1 MLSRFIYNHK
11 YRLMIVSA
19 IFIAYAFFNHYVVHT
34 LYVSEILLIV
44 SSILG
49 LLPILLQAIS
59 ALKVKVI
66 SIDVL
71 VVLAVSGAFMI
82 KNYEESAIVT
92 FLFLLGSFLE
102 QKTLNHTKKAIK
114 QLTDLTPLEAEVI
127 RENGV
132 RTIVPIDEV
141 NIGDSVVVKTGSK
154 VPVDGIIIE
163 GSGYLNEASINGE
176 PLPTSKSV
184 SDSVYATSIVEDG
197 YIVVKT
203 TAIEEDTTF
212 GKIVEMVIEA
222 QDKKSRAWRFMDRFS
237 TYYTP
242 AVLLFGIVMGII
254 FWDLALGVTIL
265 VLGCPGALVI
275 GIPVSN
281 VAGIGFAAK
290 QGILF
295 KGSETISD
303 LAKSDVFIFD
313 KTGTLTKGTPEVVEM
328 IHFVEH
334 PYIHS
339 YYRSLEQSQTHPLAK
354 AIVQYVND
362 APLMEITNLE
372 VIKGKGLRAIIN
384 NNHVLLGNIALI
396 SDNHIDVAPAKEAIK
411 RFEEKGLSY
420 VILSENNVVLS
431 IVSIGDQLRD
441 YVKEDLNRLKKLGV
455 KETYILS
462 GDNQAAVDGII
473 HKLKMTKGYGH
484 MLPEDK
490 KAFVDELIS
499 SGKKVTFVGDGIN
512 DAPSLASATIGIT
525 MKGGTDVAIETS
537 DVVLMQH
544 DFLRLVTAK
553 RLAQKIRWNIWE
565 NLAIAIA
572 VVLTLLYLVIFEEGM
587 TMSIGMLVHE
597 FSILVVILNGMRL
610 LKTKIK
616 ENRYE
621 KTNLRT

>member
-1 MLSRFIYNHK
+1 MLKRFIYNHK

-19 IFIAYAFFNHYVVHT
+19 IFIAFAFFNHYVIRAP
-34 LYVSEILLIV
+34 YVSETLLIAA
-44 SSILG
+44 SILG
-49 LLPILLQAIS
+49 LLPILMQAIS
-59 ALKVKVI
+59 ALKLKVI

-71 VVLAVSGAFMI
+71 VVLAVSGAFVI

-127 RENGV
+127 KNGV
-132 RTIVPIDEV
+132 RVIVPIDEV
-141 NIGDSVVVKTGSK
+141 NIGDIVVVKTGNK
-154 VPVDGIIIE
+154 VPVDGVIIE
-163 GSGYLNEASINGE
+163 GSGYINEASINGE
-176 PLPTSKSV
+176 PLPIAKTV
-184 SDSVYATSIVEDG
+184 AENVYATSILEDG
-197 YIVVKT
+197 HILVET

-242 AVLLFGIVMGII
+242 AVLLFGILMGLI

-295 KGSETISD
+295 KGSETIGD
-303 LAKSDVFIFD
+303 LAKSHVFIFD
-313 KTGTLTKGTPEVVEM
+313 KTGTLTKGTPEVVE
-328 IHFVEH
+328 IIDYVEH
-334 PYIHS
+334 PHIQS

-354 AIVQYVND
+354 AIVQYVAN
-362 APLMEITNLE
+362 APLMELSNLE
-372 VIKGKGLRAIIN
+372 VYKGKGLGASIN
-384 NNHVLLGNIALI
+384 GNRVLLGNIA
-396 SDNHIDVAPAKEAIK
+396 SMNDNNIDILPVKEAIK

-420 VILSENNVVLS
+420 VILAENRTILS

-441 YVKEDLNRLKKLGV
+441 HVEEDIKRLQKLGV

-462 GDNQAAVDGII
+462 GDNQAAVDRLVGQ
-473 HKLKMTKGYGH
+473 LGMTKGYGN

-490 KAFVDELIS
+490 KAFVDNLIKK
-499 SGKKVTFVGDGIN
+499 GKKVTFIGDGIN
-512 DAPSLASATIGIT
+512 DAPSLASATIGIA
-525 MKGGTDVAIETS
+525 MKGGTDVAVETS
-537 DVVLMQH
+537 DVVLMH
-544 DFLRLVTAK
+544 NDFNSLVNAK
-553 RLAQKIRWNIWE
+553 KLAQKIQRNIWE

-597 FSILVVILNGMRL
+597 LSILIVILNGMRL

-616 ENRYE
+616 ENEYE
-621 KTNLRT
+621 KTNFRT